1 MEIVKPRTD
10 TREYRRIVLRNSLEV
25 LLISDPETDKVTLSI
40 LDGFSCFSWTR
51 WSDNRLG
58 LFFIYLF
65 FLLLFLSWFQAAASM
80 SVSVGSFCDPEG
92 FPGLAHFLGNFWF
105 LVNEIYKCFV
115 VVLIDTMSGSG
126 ILNCSFKNG
135 SFFLKRFR

>member
-10 TREYRRIVLRNSLEV
+10 TREYRRIVLRNSLEA
-25 LLISDPETDKVTLSI
+25 LLISDPDTDKVTLSI
-40 LDGFSCFSWTR
+40 LDGFSWTR
-51 WSDNRLG
+51 WSDNRLCW
-58 LFFIYLF
+58 FFF
-65 FLLLFLSWFQAAASM
+65 LLFLSWSQAAASM
-80 SVSVGSFCDPEG
+80 SVSVGSFSDPEG

-115 VVLIDTMSGSG
+115 VVVIDTMSENR

-135 SFFLKRFR
+135 NFEKFSLNNGRFWHF

>member
-1 MEIVKPRTD
+1 MKPRTD
-10 TREYRRIVLRNSLEV
+10 TREYRRIVIRNSLEV
-25 LLISDPETDKVTLSI
+25 LLISDPDTDKVTLSI
-40 LDGFSCFSWTR
+40 LDGFSCFSWSR
-51 WSDNRLG
+51 WSSIIGSVDI
-58 LFFIYLF
+58 FF
-65 FLLLFLSWFQAAASM
+65 FLLLFLSWSQAAASM

-115 VVLIDTMSGSG
+115 VVLIDTMSESG

-135 SFFLKRFR
+135 SFLKSFR